1 MAKMFVHYPGTKEAF
16 INAGIASQYNESIV
30 FIGNG
35 ECIYT
40 HGKYY
45 ASSSEIQ
52 EVINGYSWFSQISDG
67 TNTAK
72 TNAKDG
78 TITFS
83 AMDPA
88 SVKVL
93 VDSYGV
99 KFGLNSEFVKAVNE
113 TLPARIKA
121 IEDDY
126 LKSADKTELN
136 NAINAVKGDSA
147 TDTSDS
153 KTIEG
158 LYKRIDEKTS
168 GIASE
173 GVVNDLN
180 NRVKA
185 IEDAPYA
192 TTKNVSDAVA
202 EEKQRAEGQEAAIR
216 GEFAAADTKVKEDIL
231 GAVADT
237 DAKTIAALND
247 KIEDVEGAAKS
258 YSIEKIETGLATN
271 VKEAYK
277 LVDEDGTQAG
287 ATINIYKDSSL
298 VKVKLSTV
306 DATWDAGSK
315 DIVNGTGNEA
325 LAYAYEDVNGDVQVV
340 TIDVADF
347 LRESEFGNGLEIDK
361 GVVAVKVDATSE
373 DYLSVSSDGV
383 KVSGIDAIKAT
394 AEAALTDVN
403 VKYDDGDAN
412 TEDSSDFTYSKAG
425 TVVTLTQKHQFAD
438 QKHIGT
444 AVIGDAIVEA
454 PSDEDNAVGVNETSI
469 EATDTVKDA
478 LAKLLAN
485 DMYIIDA
492 LTDLKFTHDAL
503 GDDYYA
509 HKNYMSWEEL

>member
-1 MAKMFVHYPGTKEAF
+1 MAKMFVHYSGTKEAF
-16 INAGIASQYNESIV
+16 INAGIASQYNDSIV

-88 SVKVL
+88 SVEVL

-99 KFGLNSEFVKAVNE
+99 KFGLNSDFVTAVN
-113 TLPARIKA
+113 TILPNRIKA

-126 LKSADKTELN
+126 LKSADKTDLN
-136 NAINAVKGDSA
+136 NSINAVKGNSA

-192 TTKNVSDAVA
+192 TQKYVTDAVA
-202 EEKQRAEGQEAAIR
+202 AEKERAEGQESAIR

-231 GAVADT
+231 GAVEDA

-247 KIEDVEGAAKS
+247 KIEAVEGAAKS

-287 ATINIYKDSSL
+287 ATINIYKDSAL

-306 DATWDAGSK
+306 DATWDSGSK

-347 LRESEFGNGLEIDK
+347 LRESEFGNGLEVLND

-373 DYLSVSSDGV
+373 DYISVSSDGV

-403 VKYDDGDAN
+403 VKYDDGNAN
-412 TEDSSDFTYSKAG
+412 TPDSPDFTYSKEG
-425 TVVTLTQKHQFAD
+425 TVVTLAQKHQFAN
-438 QKHIGT
+438 QNNIGT
-444 AVIGDAIVEA
+444 AVIGDAIEEA
-454 PSDEDNAVGVNETSI
+454 PTDEDNAVGVNETSI
-469 EATDTVKDA
+469 ASTDTVKDA

-492 LTDLKFTHDAL
+492 LTEHVLEFQ
-503 GDDYYA
+503 
-509 HKNYMSWEEL
+509 WEEL